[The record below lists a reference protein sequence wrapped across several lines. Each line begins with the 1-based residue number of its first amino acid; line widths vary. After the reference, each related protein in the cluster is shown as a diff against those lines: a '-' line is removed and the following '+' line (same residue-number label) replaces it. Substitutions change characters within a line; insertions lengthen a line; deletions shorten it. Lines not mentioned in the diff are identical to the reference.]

1 MVIIGT
7 AIYGLGIG
15 FGFTAPYN
23 LATRAALASGF
34 PPNQQT
40 FGLLAGCMQTFFT
53 FGCFLG
59 PLTGGAMHDNVGFPW
74 SATIVAAYLIF
85 MMLLS
90 IGNTIVLFIRDRRK
104 LRATVTPLDAN
115 T

>member
-23 LATRAALASGF
+23 LAVRAALSQGF
-34 PPNQQT
+34 PANQQT
-40 FGLLAGCMQTFFT
+40 FGLLAGCMQTFYT
-53 FGCFLG
+53 LGCFLG
-59 PLTGGAMHDNVGFPW
+59 PLTGGLMQDKLGFPW
-74 SATIVAAYLIF
+74 SATIVAVYLIV

-90 IGNTIVLFIRDRRK
+90 IGNNILLFIRDRRK
-104 LRATVTPLDAN
+104 HRATVDTEI
-115 T
+115 